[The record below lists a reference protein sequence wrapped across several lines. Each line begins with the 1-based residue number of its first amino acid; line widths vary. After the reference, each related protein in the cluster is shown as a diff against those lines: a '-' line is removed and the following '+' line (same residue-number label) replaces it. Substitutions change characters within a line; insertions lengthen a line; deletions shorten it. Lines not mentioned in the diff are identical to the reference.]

1 MMLGD
6 VNRLYRNEPALHQVD
21 FDASGFEWIDCR
33 DWEDSSLSYIR
44 RGKNPEDFVVVLCN
58 FTPVPRHNFRIG
70 VPQAGWY
77 REIFNSDSTYYG
89 GSNVGNGPG
98 LMTQDMTSHGRPCS
112 LLLTLPPLA
121 AIVLKPQ

>member
-1 MMLGD
+1 VIVIG
-6 VNRLYRNEPALHQVD
+6 
-21 FDASGFEWIDCR
+21 
-33 DWEDSSLSYIR
+33 
-44 RGKNPEDFVVVLCN
+44 N

-70 VPQAGWY
+70 VPKAGWY

-121 AIVLKPQ
+121 AIVLKPE